1 MASFYYIDGVHNA
14 SVERTTCLEE
24 PQILSH
30 KMYYKVFE
38 STYHKLLGVRWLY
51 NVCPVSNI

>member
-14 SVERTTCLEE
+14 SVERPTCLEE

-30 KMYYKVFE
+30 NVLLE
-38 STYHKLLGVRWLY
+38 STYQKLSGVRWLY
-51 NVCPVSNI
+51 NICPVSNI